1 MEAVEGESNIVILS
15 TYSILQYMLPERPVA
30 SQIKNLYSTVKD
42 TLAAHKDGTVT
53 VLSSLLAVED
63 ALGYIPPEAIEAVAE
78 STKSSTNDV
87 WSVASFYTNF
97 RFTPPGE
104 HVVEVCWGPSCH
116 MKGATAVVRAV
127 LSSLGMSTE
136 GDTEDRIFT
145 FKYNTCLGACAQAPV
160 ISVDHQLIGRLTPEQ
175 ARQRIE
181 ALRPSSG
188 SSDEPEHE

>member
-1 MEAVEGESNIVILS
+1 VEVVEEKSNIVILS
-15 TYSILQYMLPERPVA
+15 TYSILYCMPPEHPVA
-30 SQIKNLYSTVKD
+30 SQTKNLYTTVKE
-42 TLAAHKDGTVT
+42 TLAAHKNGTVT

-63 ALGYIPPEAIEAVAE
+63 ALGYIPPEAIEAVAV
-78 STKSSTNDV
+78 STSTTTNDV

-116 MKGATAVVRAV
+116 MKGAAAVVREV

-136 GDTEDRIFT
+136 GDTEDRTFT

-160 ISVDHQLIGRLTPEQ
+160 ISVDHQLIGRLAPEQ

-181 ALRPSSG
+181 ALRPNSG
-188 SSDEPEHE
+188 SSDEP

>member
-1 MEAVEGESNIVILS
+1 
-15 TYSILQYMLPERPVA
+15 MLPECPVA
-30 SQIKNLYSTVKD
+30 SQTKNLYATVKEV
-42 TLAAHKDGTVT
+42 LAAHKDGTVT

-63 ALGYIPPEAIEAVAE
+63 ALGYIPPEAIDAVAE
-78 STKSSTNDV
+78 STGSTTNDV

-104 HVVEVCWGPSCH
+104 HIVEVCWGPSCH
-116 MKGATAVVRAV
+116 MKGATAVVKEV
-127 LSSLGMSTE
+127 LSSLSMTTE
-136 GDTEDRIFT
+136 GDTEDRVVT

-181 ALRPSSG
+181 ALHSNSDSG
-188 SSDEPEHE
+188 DEQP